1 MGFVMVY
8 VESGVRSR
16 QIVAAARVV
25 ITRDG
30 VAGTTVRAV
39 AQEAAIPLGTL
50 QYVFPT
56 KQQLLRAVIEDLVE
70 ELANNLMSSVPRGDD
85 LESAIGHGIRTFWN
99 ELVVGDAER
108 VQLAQYELTTY
119 ALRTAGLEDLARW
132 QYKRYTD
139 VVAGWLQR
147 AAPRGGEENAF
158 DSRQLARLVVA
169 GVDGLIMQY
178 VVNPDPDRGRD
189 DIEAMISMVIHRA
202 DVRPAIES

>member
-1 MGFVMVY
+1 MVY
-8 VESGVRSR
+8 VESAVRSR

-30 VAGTTVRAV
+30 VVGTTVRAV

-70 ELANNLMSSVPRGDD
+70 ELASNLMSSVPRGDE
-85 LESAIGHGIRTFWN
+85 LESAIGQGIRTFWN

-132 QYKRYTD
+132 QYERYTD

-147 AAPRGGEENAF
+147 AAPRVGEENSF

-178 VVNPDPDRGRD
+178 VVNPDPDRGRE
-189 DIEAMISMVIHRA
+189 DIEAMIAMIIDRA

>member
-8 VESGVRSR
+8 VESAVRSR

-30 VAGTTVRAV
+30 VVGTTVRAV

-70 ELANNLMSSVPRGDD
+70 EIASNLQSSVPRGADP
-85 LESAIGHGIRTFWN
+85 EYVIGQGIRTFWN
-99 ELVVGDAER
+99 DLVVGDAEGM
-108 VQLAQYELTTY
+108 QLVQYELTTY

-132 QYKRYTD
+132 QYERYID
-139 VVAGWLQR
+139 VVATWLQR
-147 AAPRGGEENAF
+147 AAGGGAEENGT
-158 DSRQLARLVVA
+158 DSRRLARLIVA
-169 GVDGLIMQY
+169 SVDGLILQY
-178 VVNPDPDRGRD
+178 VVNPNPDRGRE
-189 DIEAMISMVIHRA
+189 DIEALITMIGRHA
-202 DVRPAIES
+202 GVRPAIGS

>member
-25 ITRDG
+25 VTRDG

-70 ELANNLMSSVPRGDD
+70 ELASNLMSSVPRGDD

-132 QYKRYTD
+132 QYERYTD

-147 AAPRGGEENAF
+147 AAAAV

-178 VVNPDPDRGRD
+178 VVNPDPDRGRE
-189 DIEAMISMVIHRA
+189 DIEAMISMIIHHA
-202 DVRPAIES
+202 EMRPAIES